1 MSAVDEQT
9 ARTGAQTLRG
19 MVDTFREIGK
29 VLGAMDVAPGS
40 LGKLEPEKRKRTRT
54 PVLTEVEKE
63 RLAEEVA
70 QGPAIVK
77 KKLPVKK
84 PKPAIQ
90 KGNSGARSPIKRTP
104 KFKCVDHGVDLV
116 YDTVVGHWVCTESG
130 CMTARKAAISATG
143 TVTKISSAPKIVV
156 QMDSDGDY
164 HYYLHYDAHNL
175 MIELPYEAVVGH
187 KVFSNQFPPTLV
199 VNVHVDD
206 FMFLD
211 DKSQQIKTTEILDR

>member
-1 MSAVDEQT
+1 MSAVGNP
-9 ARTGAQTLRG
+9 ALRKPTQALIN
-19 MVDTFREIGK
+19 MRDAMIDIGK
-29 VLGAMDVAPGS
+29 AVGQMDVAPGS

-63 RLAEEVA
+63 RLAQEAHVPKT
-70 QGPAIVK
+70 PA
-77 KKLPVKK
+77 KKLPAKK
-84 PKPAIQ
+84 GKPTIQ
-90 KGNSGARSPIKRTP
+90 KGNSGARSPVKRTP

-116 YDTVVGHWVCTESG
+116 YDTVVGHWLCPQSG
-130 CMTARKAAISATG
+130 CMTARKAAISAAG
-143 TVTKISSAPKIVV
+143 TVTKISGAPKIVV

-206 FMFLD
+206 FVFLD
-211 DKSQQIKTTEILDR
+211 DKSQQIKTAEILDR